1 MNAETFSLYNET
13 ILIADDDPQ
22 TCMILERVLMKAGLK
37 SIIANNGL
45 EAFNII
51 KSDYSITVAIV
62 DIRMPKLDGY
72 ELVKKAV
79 KIRPDIIYIAYTADV
94 IRVDKEKC
102 REIGFYACLSK
113 PLLPSMLLQYIQQI
127 LLTKKSS
134 I

>member
-1 MNAETFSLYNET
+1 MNAETISFHNET
-13 ILIADDDPQ
+13 FLIADDDPQ
-22 TCMILERVLMKAGLK
+22 TCMLLERVLMKAGLK
-37 SIIANNGL
+37 SKIANNGL

-113 PLLPSMLLQYIQQI
+113 PLLPSILLQYIQQI
-127 LLTKKSS
+127 LLAKKSS